1 MENNSQITPK
11 IKVFLAD
18 DHYLLL
24 EGFTNHLLRHPIDVV
39 ETSVTLEGLPEKF
52 IASKADVLVVDLRF
66 NEAKTGLDIAQEILL
81 ADPSA
86 KIILFS
92 QFDDEYIIEKA
103 YRIGILSFVR
113 KDEVDILVEAIQTV
127 AQGKQFLSPL
137 IAKKLAIES
146 IQTQNPN
153 KLLTPQELRTFVLI
167 ADGYSPKELIE
178 KLDLTYK
185 TIIIMIRTIREKLG
199 VDSYSEFTK
208 IAVKYGLI
216 EVK

>member
-1 MENNSQITPK
+1 M
-11 IKVFLAD
+11 
-18 DHYLLL
+18 
-24 EGFTNHLLRHPIDVV
+24 
-39 ETSVTLEGLPEKF
+39 
-52 IASKADVLVVDLRF
+52 
-66 NEAKTGLDIAQEILL
+66 
-81 ADPSA
+81 ADPAA